1 MSTVSELIRSEVDG
15 SISFGDYTLGAKAK
29 LDNFDHAGAT
39 YKVQTFREITKLEKN
54 GAFAYESVPG
64 TTVTDFE
71 EREDGVSFT
80 VEGAED
86 AQITVGL
93 MEDTEYEVLI
103 DGESIGVM
111 KTGLSGKI
119 SLGVELAAAENVS
132 VRIEKR

>member
-1 MSTVSELIRSEVDG
+1 MAGITELIKVAEG
-15 SISFGDYTLGAKAK
+15 GKISFGNHELEKKAK
-29 LDNFDHAGAT
+29 LEDFPFAGDIL
-39 YKVQTFREITKLEKN
+39 KVKTCKLEKN